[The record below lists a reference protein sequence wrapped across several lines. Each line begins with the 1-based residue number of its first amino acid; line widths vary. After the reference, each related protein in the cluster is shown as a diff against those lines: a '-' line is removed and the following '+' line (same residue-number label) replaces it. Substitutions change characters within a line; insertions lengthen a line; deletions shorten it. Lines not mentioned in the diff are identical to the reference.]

1 MKSSS
6 FKYNKISW
14 RFVIKGWKGTKNAI
28 KQFMI
33 DTNPRFEEQQRLLG
47 VLHPV
52 SLDLS
57 IYDKNRKMRMLFSS
71 KDGEDRPLTLVE
83 GQPEDTLITYIPTDV
98 VHQEL
103 PEPAETKDD
112 QVVLAAQQRATQ
124 HTIEECEA
132 LMDALLVNRTWVD
145 TYEGARNTIWAFWH
159 AEQSDRMYQLLR
171 KLARPGP
178 QQSDDLAFIRK
189 LTRENRPAT
198 SPVTL
203 ATVYWKLK
211 ELNPAGLAEIR
222 AKFKHSYVNEIVGY
236 ERPAEWPVYEDWKLP
251 SGYLKDLP
259 FEAHSTLLVD
269 SHLGTGKT
277 TQLKKIVAAHPDQ
290 RIILISARRTFTA
303 SMFAD
308 WGEENGFTNYR
319 DTKGSLASNP
329 RVFIQVESLWRL
341 FSSDD
346 IVTIKPFDIVL
357 MDEVESILAQ
367 CSPSPTHQGNYL
379 RNMRALE
386 QITTQATRLIAMD
399 AFVTERSVEFLEGMR
414 TDLALVHNPHQ
425 PYSRVAIRAP
435 CNNFQKSTSHFWKSV
450 LEAVKAGKRVVIPCG
465 SQKQGL
471 AFEKLLVAHKIT
483 YIFYHS
489 ADDRTMRKETLQ
501 DVNTSWATVQVL
513 LYTPSITIG
522 INYDSAEH
530 QFDQLFLYASAGGGI
545 PRDMFQGSLRARVI
559 KDNTMVY
566 CLDGRSFKPSLLGI
580 EAIEAAH
587 EFESELT
594 LGHLRSLGIS
604 TEHFTSLPNWNKA
617 LIYRNTN
624 EKNVSI
630 VECEAVFNWYLRKCG
645 YTIQE
650 QEFKEDVAVS
660 PDGLPHFK
668 DVEQINCVQA
678 RAIEDA
684 ARNELPVSADE
695 KHCLTAYYLL
705 QAVPYFNE
713 LDSAEAKE
721 SLWCDWNDK
730 VVGRNHIKNVMAEVK
745 STKRLILKEA
755 RIADGCLDLMS
766 QVPGRVYFIQR
777 LHELLDGRTELSGLE
792 MAAITPQ
799 LKTLLGDGIA
809 LKLFGI
815 RERATKKESGAYTIH
830 KIGEIL
836 SKWDGSEVRAVEE
849 KKRVNGTST
858 TIRMYGMCIVPSVE
872 RKFLPLNEEYDGCMV
887 IDE

>member
-1 MKSSS
+1 MPPHKNLTSRYPGGLAGYPGSGLKKICVEGIDRMAAPPTTKIRITRGLGYTTSNQIALDYVSTLQFISMVSNSYEITSEVYNRPYGDVDFKNTPYGDEASFNEQDRLIGLALHNTIAQYKFSIMKSSS

-277 TQLKKIVAAHPDQ
+277 TQLSPRIQTSASFSSRRAARSLRPCSQ
-290 RIILISARRTFTA
+290 TGARRMGSQTTA
-303 SMFAD
+303 TPKDRSHRIHACSSRWRACGDCSRLM
-308 WGEENGFTNYR
+308 TS
-319 DTKGSLASNP
+319 SLSN
-329 RVFIQVESLWRL
+329 R
-341 FSSDD
+341 
-346 IVTIKPFDIVL
+346 
-357 MDEVESILAQ
+357 
-367 CSPSPTHQGNYL
+367 
-379 RNMRALE
+379 
-386 QITTQATRLIAMD
+386 
-399 AFVTERSVEFLEGMR
+399 
-414 TDLALVHNPHQ
+414 
-425 PYSRVAIRAP
+425 
-435 CNNFQKSTSHFWKSV
+435 STSS
-450 LEAVKAGKRVVIPCG
+450 
-465 SQKQGL
+465 
-471 AFEKLLVAHKIT
+471 
-483 YIFYHS
+483 
-489 ADDRTMRKETLQ
+489 
-501 DVNTSWATVQVL
+501 SWT
-513 LYTPSITIG
+513 
-522 INYDSAEH
+522 
-530 QFDQLFLYASAGGGI
+530 
-545 PRDMFQGSLRARVI
+545 R
-559 KDNTMVY
+559 
-566 CLDGRSFKPSLLGI
+566 
-580 EAIEAAH
+580 
-587 EFESELT
+587 
-594 LGHLRSLGIS
+594 
-604 TEHFTSLPNWNKA
+604 
-617 LIYRNTN
+617 
-624 EKNVSI
+624 
-630 VECEAVFNWYLRKCG
+630 
-645 YTIQE
+645 
-650 QEFKEDVAVS
+650 
-660 PDGLPHFK
+660 
-668 DVEQINCVQA
+668 
-678 RAIEDA
+678 
-684 ARNELPVSADE
+684 
-695 KHCLTAYYLL
+695 
-705 QAVPYFNE
+705 
-713 LDSAEAKE
+713 
-721 SLWCDWNDK
+721 
-730 VVGRNHIKNVMAEVK
+730 
-745 STKRLILKEA
+745 
-755 RIADGCLDLMS
+755 
-766 QVPGRVYFIQR
+766 
-777 LHELLDGRTELSGLE
+777 
-792 MAAITPQ
+792 
-799 LKTLLGDGIA
+799 
-809 LKLFGI
+809 
-815 RERATKKESGAYTIH
+815 
-830 KIGEIL
+830 
-836 SKWDGSEVRAVEE
+836 
-849 KKRVNGTST
+849 
-858 TIRMYGMCIVPSVE
+858 
-872 RKFLPLNEEYDGCMV
+872 
-887 IDE
+887 